1 MKYPHL
7 YLLYYT
13 HVLKFNYFTVVNNIL
28 SFFLFFYHLQITT
41 EKLDELKDKVP
52 RAGPKYR
59 LGMYFETIHDLPQFD
74 EICAEDGYSS
84 YWETDTEIDSEFGN
98 LIFSNVT
105 GDSASVICIDEAMDL
120 LALRERQQHL
130 IDASAEL
137 KPEQVEEHFLE
148 RSTDSKR
155 SASSRQ
161 SRQSHH
167 SGSDGTYEG
176 GLPPP
181 PLPARRPSTM
191 TSTATST
198 QDHIYETLDDC
209 KEDYEAEMAIYVSKG
224 SDGSRESTD
233 STAKPAAI
241 NDDSD
246 KSSSAKG
253 ASRSPTKLV
262 KQRSLRSP
270 QRPEVQI
277 RHRRKYSEGESPNRK
292 KKQHTSEKVAPQN
305 GYQVPIK
312 GYALPIGVP
321 QEYAEYMALPL
332 SPSRRWSGDCS
343 SRKPSH
349 TDSPPSLIIKHK
361 GKTFM
366 IPVMDKKLQQKLEK
380 SKQGPTSTQPR
391 LQYLPHFSLQPK
403 HNTLNTLAKSNTASS
418 IYQGTVNLSRSHASP
433 PKMEPADQAQSHK
446 RRSKQPAQ
454 PSGQPQ
460 GLAKQVTHY
469 GVV

>member
-1 MKYPHL
+1 M
-7 YLLYYT
+7 
-13 HVLKFNYFTVVNNIL
+13 VNSI
-28 SFFLFFYHLQITT
+28 FFIFYHLQITT

>member
-1 MKYPHL
+1 MHF
-7 YLLYYT
+7 
-13 HVLKFNYFTVVNNIL
+13 VD
-28 SFFLFFYHLQITT
+28 FFYHLQITT

-74 EICAEDGYSS
+74 EIYAPEDGYSS

-270 QRPEVQI
+270 QRPEVQV

-332 SPSRRWSGDCS
+332 SPSRRWSGDCG

-418 IYQGTVNLSRSHASP
+418 IYHGAVNLSRSHASP
-433 PKMEPADQAQSHK
+433 PKMEPAEQAPSHK
-446 RRSKQPAQ
+446 RKSKQPTQ
-454 PSGQPQ
+454 PSGQSQ

>member
-1 MKYPHL
+1 
-7 YLLYYT
+7 
-13 HVLKFNYFTVVNNIL
+13 
-28 SFFLFFYHLQITT
+28 
-41 EKLDELKDKVP
+41 
-52 RAGPKYR
+52 
-59 LGMYFETIHDLPQFD
+59 MYFETIHDLPQFD